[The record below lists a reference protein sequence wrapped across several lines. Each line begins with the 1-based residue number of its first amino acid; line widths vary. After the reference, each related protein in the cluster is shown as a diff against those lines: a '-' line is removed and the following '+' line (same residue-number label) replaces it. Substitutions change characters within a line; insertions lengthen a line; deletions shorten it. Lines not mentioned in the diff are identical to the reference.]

1 MGCYILYSEEVTGSL
16 SAVPNVTAHPSM
28 ASVPITVLRYD
39 GPLLCS
45 FNVAIKGLKAFFRF
59 TSTWVGR
66 PLPKGVQRSLWIGN
80 CSCGIFI
87 GRCLSCLLMNGVK
100 ALNAFEVTYYFNI
113 VAFVK
118 NELDFNYETKEVSY
132 NLYIIIILNKHL

>member
-1 MGCYILYSEEVTGSL
+1 
-16 SAVPNVTAHPSM
+16 
-28 ASVPITVLRYD
+28 
-39 GPLLCS
+39 
-45 FNVAIKGLKAFFRF
+45 
-59 TSTWVGR
+59 
-66 PLPKGVQRSLWIGN
+66 
-80 CSCGIFI
+80 
-87 GRCLSCLLMNGVK
+87 MNGVK